1 METQLALALGGVHRA
16 EICEA
21 IARILAM
28 QARN

>member
-1 METQLALALGGVHRA
+1 LALALSGIHRA

-28 QARN
+28 QVKN